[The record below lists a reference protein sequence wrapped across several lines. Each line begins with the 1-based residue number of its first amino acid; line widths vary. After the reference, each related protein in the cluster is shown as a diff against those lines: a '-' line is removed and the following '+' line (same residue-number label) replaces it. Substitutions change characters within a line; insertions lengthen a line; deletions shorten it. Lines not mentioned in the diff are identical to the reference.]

1 MAYYFM
7 VKEKKG
13 KYKPLDIS
21 SSIYYQT
28 TNPKYKKPYAF
39 ALDEIDSYTMMF
51 NDESELRNALVAEG
65 ILPVGLSKKPL
76 SIRFLNKDEY
86 NKVMYDFLY
95 QRDIEYIAC
104 PDKVVE
110 LILRRYY
117 QNDFAFL
124 AKLAS
129 NFSKYRECSTTAPE
143 VARLAEASIRSGY
156 RNPAL
161 EELDS
166 NEDTMVARLVK
177 LLILKH
183 TEKPDGKIEY
193 KDEVNYRNLHSVIA
207 FINNYN
213 EKLKSKLEGQTIIDE
228 VPFLYTEAPKFIIP
242 EKPKSRKRSKRT
254 EIEGQLT
261 FQDLM

>member
-124 AKLAS
+124 AKFAS
-129 NFSKYRECSTTAPE
+129 NFSKYRECSTTAP
-143 VARLAEASIRSGY
+143 
-156 RNPAL
+156 
-161 EELDS
+161 D
-166 NEDTMVARLVK
+166 EDTMVARLVK

-228 VPFLYTEAPKFIIP
+228 VPFLYTEAPKFVIP